1 MDEKFKKHYLTVVKL
16 VTEQGENIK
25 RLNGIVFEL
34 QSTVAKLKNDMLTH
48 GMTPEDKEQFE
59 RVFQTDEKTTE
70 VNNDSDVAEDK
81 EHLEEKHQETLG
93 C

>member
-1 MDEKFKKHYLTVVKL
+1 MHVVKTVV
-16 VTEQGENIK
+16 EQGENIK
-25 RLNGIVFEL
+25 TLNGLVFEL
-34 QSTVAKLKNDMLTH
+34 QTTVAKLKNDMLTH

-59 RVFQTDEKTTE
+59 RVFQTDEKTNE

-81 EHLEEKHQETLG
+81 EPVVEKHQETIG